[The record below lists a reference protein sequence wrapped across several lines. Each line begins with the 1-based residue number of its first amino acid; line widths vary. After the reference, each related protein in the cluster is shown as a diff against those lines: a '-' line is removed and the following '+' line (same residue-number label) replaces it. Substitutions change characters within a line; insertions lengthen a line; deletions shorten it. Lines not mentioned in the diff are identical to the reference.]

1 LAQIL
6 VVEDEVALS
15 DLIRSHLVKEG
26 HRVEQAFDG
35 RQALAAADRGRPE
48 LVILDWMLPG
58 MDGIAVC
65 RELRRKHLMPILML
79 TARGAVADR
88 VTGLQVGA
96 DDYLGKPFSIVE
108 LSARVGSLL
117 RRVALDSAAATSDSG
132 VPMTFGPLVL
142 DLSANRA
149 TLAGSM
155 LDLSRREMDLLE
167 LLLRYPGRTFSR
179 EFLLE
184 RLWGSDFEGLDRAVD
199 TQIVR
204 LRRKLGDLG
213 ACIET
218 VWGVGYRFRPEF
230 GVN

>member
-1 LAQIL
+1 MIAPPQHPTP
-6 VVEDEVALS
+6 AC
-15 DLIRSHLVKEG
+15 RSHSV
-26 HRVEQAFDG
+26 R
-35 RQALAAADRGRPE
+35 
-48 LVILDWMLPG
+48 
-58 MDGIAVC
+58 
-65 RELRRKHLMPILML
+65 
-79 TARGAVADR
+79 
-88 VTGLQVGA
+88 
-96 DDYLGKPFSIVE
+96 
-108 LSARVGSLL
+108 
-117 RRVALDSAAATSDSG
+117 
-132 VPMTFGPLVL
+132 LVL

-204 LRRKLGDLG
+204 LRRKLGELG

-218 VWGVGYRFRPEF
+218 VWGVGYRFRIELQQAT
-230 GVN
+230 